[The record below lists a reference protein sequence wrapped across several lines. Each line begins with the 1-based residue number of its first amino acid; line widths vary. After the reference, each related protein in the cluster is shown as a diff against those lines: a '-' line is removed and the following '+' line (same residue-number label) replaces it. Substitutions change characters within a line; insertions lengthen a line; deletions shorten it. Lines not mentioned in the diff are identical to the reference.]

1 MFKLPIVLYAYLKLK
16 PWNKQYMLWNKEVLP
31 VLNVET
37 VFQLYVTLFM
47 IVFKVAVFMLYYLV
61 RVFKM
66 QGLD

>member
-1 MFKLPIVLYAYLKLK
+1 
-16 PWNKQYMLWNKEVLP
+16 MLWNKEVLP